1 MKAVAIDIP
10 HGVALVVLFTV
21 CIVAADRNAGVA
33 ALAQRHEI
41 SRVVGA
47 PVCKRKDVMHFL
59 SRRQPAFALTL
70 LAQRMRLNITR
81 TNFPPCSAVTLVG
94 VGISLV
100 FVVMAL
106 SEPLM
111 FVAVPTVSQPAATR
125 IGAGALGFSWH
136 LCASLSGIRKATV
149 GFLPR
154 WLASILSTLPLYQI
168 HI

>member
-1 MKAVAIDIP
+1 
-10 HGVALVVLFTV
+10 
-21 CIVAADRNAGVA
+21 
-33 ALAQRHEI
+33 
-41 SRVVGA
+41 
-47 PVCKRKDVMHFL
+47 MHFFG
-59 SRRQPAFALTL
+59 RGQPAFLFALF
-70 LAQRMRLNITR
+70 AQRMRLDIARANPTPRAPVSLFGI
-81 TNFPPCSAVTLVG
+81 
-94 VGISLV
+94 GISLV

-136 LCASLSGIRKATV
+136 LCASLSGIRKATA